1 MISSEILLLIKV
13 LKSYA
18 RLFLMV
24 FTFLNSEH
32 CPQLPGEFPGKAP
45 TPPNYDFAR
54 ETGHFLLNRVLH
66 SFTN

>member
-1 MISSEILLLIKV
+1 
-13 LKSYA
+13 
-18 RLFLMV
+18 LMV